1 MVFYPHK
8 SKPSQTKNESED
20 LFMVT
25 FLDLL
30 VVVVMVLCAV
40 SLVAMALMFLVK
52 NKKVKRICL
61 YLVAALGVYMGYVSF
76 RIMWVNSL
84 AQTGL
89 AVALALAAIGAVVLE
104 RLSKGSEKKFLLS
117 QILASASLVLGMF
130 NAFM

>member
-1 MVFYPHK
+1 
-8 SKPSQTKNESED
+8 
-20 LFMVT
+20 MVT

-61 YLVAALGVYMGYVSF
+61 YLVAALAVYMGYVGC
-76 RIMWVNSL
+76 RILWPGFLPQVI
-84 AQTGL
+84 L
-89 AVALALAAIGAVVLE
+89 AVAMALTSIGAVVLE
-104 RLSKGSEKKFLLS
+104 RLSKDSKKKFLLS
-117 QILASASLVLGMF
+117 QVLASVALVIGMF

>member
-1 MVFYPHK
+1 
-8 SKPSQTKNESED
+8 
-20 LFMVT
+20 MVT

-52 NKKVKRICL
+52 NKKVKQICL
-61 YLVAALGVYMGYVSF
+61 YLVAALGVYMGYVGF

-89 AVALALAAIGAVVLE
+89 AVVMALTAIGAVVLE
-104 RLSKGSEKKFLLS
+104 RLSKDSEKKFRMA
-117 QILASASLVLGMF
+117 QVLASAALVIGMF
-130 NAFM
+130 NAFL